1 MRRMWIASVL
11 MFGIGIGCVAA
22 TVAQNFVVPPVR
34 AGANP
39 TRWEVRCVGKD
50 TPPIDNQ
57 YVNNAHK
64 EGGWNHFLMKMG
76 SEGWEPFEVIHENF
90 AMNGVCFKRPLP

>member
-34 AGANP
+34 AGTNP
-39 TRWEVRCVGKD
+39 TKWEYICHHV
-50 TPPIDNQ
+50 
-57 YVNNAHK
+57 K
-64 EGGWNHFLMKMG
+64 ESSASKQAPVAEAKSNLLGA
-76 SEGWEPFEVIHENF
+76 EGWELVAN
-90 AMNGVCFKRPLP
+90 ASATYCFKRPLP